1 MLRRK
6 KLGIQEDSSESPVI
20 REGFNKILKFVAPG
34 TGRLRGNAP
43 GRRWSP

>member
-20 REGFNKILKFVAPG
+20 REGFNSRNSKTYG
-34 TGRLRGNAP
+34 Y
-43 GRRWSP
+43 SQ